1 MPNNQMQLPGA
12 NVLAVIMT
20 LPTNIMSLVSRQAT
34 EAMSV
39 MTMDVQRLGA
49 EIAKPPALPT
59 ALPFGLPTFPFPGLG
74 APAGVPPAAAA
85 AAPPQRFP
93 PAARVRGRAV
103 M

>member
-1 MPNNQMQLPGA
+1 MPNDQMQLPGA

-49 EIAKPPALPT
+49 EMAKPPALPT
-59 ALPFGLPTFPFPGLG
+59 ALPFGLPMLPLPGLG
-74 APAGVPPAAAA
+74 APAGAPAPTGV
-85 AAPPQRFP
+85 APPQRFP